1 MAYKIKPWEELTIQ
15 DDYMFKLV
23 MSRKRI
29 CKKMLEKIL
38 KIKIHDIKYLEEE
51 KTITATYQ
59 SKGVRLDVYVED
71 EKHTVYNVEMQ
82 VRKLTDEAL
91 FKRPRYY
98 QSMID
103 VDLLAAG
110 AEYDELNDTYIIFIC
125 PFAILDEHRHI
136 YTFRNYCTEDKSILM
151 PDGST
156 KVFLSTKGNMDDVT
170 PDVKAFLDYVDGIIS
185 NDEFVQEIDQEIR
198 DVKTIERERR
208 SYMTYE
214 MKMREEHNI
223 GREEGRKE
231 GRAEAVHEGMQNVV
245 AMARDLNLDKNV
257 AVQQLI
263 KRYRLSQEAAVS
275 FVNSNW

>member
-29 CKKMLEKIL
+29 CKKIL

-51 KTITATYQ
+51 KTITATYH

-82 VRKLTDEAL
+82 VRKLTDAAL

-98 QSMID
+98 QLMID
-103 VDLLAAG
+103 VDLLTTG
-110 AEYDELNDTYIIFIC
+110 AEYAELNDTYIIFIC

-136 YTFRNYCTEDKSILM
+136 YTFRNYCTEDKNILM

-156 KVFLSTKGNMDDVT
+156 KVFLSTKGDMDDVT

-185 NDEFVQEIDQEIR
+185 NDEFVQELDQEIK
-198 DVKTIERERR
+198 DVKAIERERR

-223 GREEGRKE
+223 GREEGRAE

-245 AMARDLNLDKNV
+245 ATVRDLNLDKDV

-263 KRYRLSQEAAVS
+263 KRYPLSQNDAVE